1 MMPLTSTF
9 LSAASSVYFAI
20 NSLSSFSTVVT
31 FAVLTICTTLFPLFF
46 IYSSCYPLYNLYTGY
61 CQSQVYKVKGVY
73 SMDKEYMELAKE
85 LSEKYVKQQQM
96 YSIKQ
101 FLFNNIFSILTLIV
115 SIIALLK

>member
-1 MMPLTSTF
+1 
-9 LSAASSVYFAI
+9 
-20 NSLSSFSTVVT
+20 
-31 FAVLTICTTLFPLFF
+31 
-46 IYSSCYPLYNLYTGY
+46 
-61 CQSQVYKVKGVY
+61 
-73 SMDKEYMELAKE
+73 MDKEYMELAKE